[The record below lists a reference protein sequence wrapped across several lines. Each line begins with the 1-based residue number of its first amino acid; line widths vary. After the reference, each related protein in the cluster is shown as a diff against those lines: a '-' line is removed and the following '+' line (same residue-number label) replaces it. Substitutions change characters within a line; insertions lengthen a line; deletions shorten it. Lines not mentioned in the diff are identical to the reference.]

1 MANQCS
7 FCEVRRIE
15 TNMMVLGSGDS
26 TLWVEF
32 CAACGERNVLTNEQ
46 GENWLVRELF
56 DKINHGAGY
65 VRKPHDVMLANE
77 LAKAAEAAHAEHQ
90 AYDDYAKLVAESLAN
105 PWAVAA
111 PLNQQSYAERHKRWT
126 DAAN

>member
-56 DKINHGAGY
+56 DKINFRCAYFWQRRCVGAFE
-65 VRKPHDVMLANE
+65 RFL
-77 LAKAAEAAHAEHQ
+77 
-90 AYDDYAKLVAESLAN
+90 LVF
-105 PWAVAA
+105 
-111 PLNQQSYAERHKRWT
+111 Q
-126 DAAN
+126 